1 MRLRQIR
8 TGSKLCQKKWM
19 QHHKDSKPTLLL
31 YDKLQVFF
39 FTHDKLLVKLKKCAP
54 IVKLNIN
61 TEAVKDSDI
70 SYLSVHMGERN
81 NLFEKLLLN
90 FAITLLFFILT
101 ILTNKSSNLIY
112 IITQVNQSKMLKK
125 NVTAAKITK
134 TLHWYAAYFN
144 TAMTNQNH
152 REKNS

>member
-1 MRLRQIR
+1 MRAYL
-8 TGSKLCQKKWM
+8 KLELAQNCVKRNGCNITRIQN
-19 QHHKDSKPTLLL
+19 QL
-31 YDKLQVFF
+31 YYCMTNYKFFFLTHDKLQV
-39 FTHDKLLVKLKKCAP
+39 VKLKKCAT

-144 TAMTNQNH
+144 TAMTN
-152 REKNS
+152 